1 MSLTPQPTKLETGAG
16 RQLNHGGSVVDIR
29 FDAYLP
35 PICSLPLAK
44 EGEIAP
50 QPKGSFGFHSTLG
63 ADSTHAE

>member
-1 MSLTPQPTKLETGAG
+1 MSMILQLTKPETGAG
-16 RQLNHGGSVVDIR
+16 RQLNHGGTVVDIR

-35 PICSLPLAK
+35 SICSLPLAK
-44 EGEIAP
+44 EGKIAH